1 MKLGI
6 SMFPTDYAIPP
17 GELARAVEARGFESL
32 WFPEHSHIPVSR
44 ETPWGG
50 VPGAKPLPEMYWH
63 THDQFVSLTA
73 AAAATTSLLVGSGI
87 TLVAQRDPIWLAK
100 QVASVDVL
108 SGGRMLFGI
117 GYGWN
122 REELASH
129 GVAYQDRRAL
139 LREKVLMMK
148 SLWED
153 DAASFSGELLQLEP
167 SWAWPKPMQ
176 RPHPPIILGGAAGPK
191 TLRHIVEF
199 CDGWM
204 PLYGRHPII
213 ENVAKLRAAAEEQGR
228 DPASI
233 AIGVFS
239 APRDR
244 GQLRELAAAGVTRAV
259 FGITPGPV
267 EQVTVKLDEYAGF
280 LEDLG

>member
-73 AAAATTSLLVGSGI
+73 AAAATTSLLV
-87 TLVAQRDPIWLAK
+87 
-100 QVASVDVL
+100 
-108 SGGRMLFGI
+108 GI